1 MNPSLM
7 RWLVIALI
15 YASFHFWYGGSGDPM
30 TLKEVEH
37 YVSLAAKNGNVE
49 QVQKIRE
56 FASTDDGNE
65 YVAVNL
71 NKYREKPTYRDGRLV
86 DPGTSSRQIER
97 MYQNKVGPE
106 LLIRASHPLISVTPI
121 TTLGST
127 GDFKPTDWEF
137 ISFVRYRSRRD
148 FLDFILTT
156 NWVDDAEHKW
166 AALVRNQH
174 LPSAPQMSL
183 VGVRLVPFLILICLG
198 LITDQIYS
206 RTPRIKKN

>member
-1 MNPSLM
+1 M

-30 TLKEVEH
+30 TPKEVEH

-71 NKYREKPTYRDGRLV
+71 NKYREKPTYQDGRLV

-156 NWVDDAEHKW
+156 NWADDAEHKW

-198 LITDQIYS
+198 LITDRIYS
-206 RTPRIKKN
+206 RTTRIKKD